1 MPKVAK
7 RDEPFWQ
14 LTRKGENGILLVVI
28 SATTNILYSL
38 IEGRCRLQM
47 NKIEISVFAFL
58 FGMATMN
65 EIRERKIKER
75 IIDWLTKKS
84 NEVNE
89 KK

>member
-1 MPKVAK
+1 
-7 RDEPFWQ
+7 
-14 LTRKGENGILLVVI
+14 
-28 SATTNILYSL
+28 
-38 IEGRCRLQM
+38 M